1 MNWRMKKGTA
11 FTLVES
17 MVAVTILTI
26 AVAGPLL
33 TASRAIVSAR
43 IARDQLTASYLAQKG
58 VEYVRSVRDD
68 AYLAA
73 YQAGGSDVSSAAWA
87 SFLNSCT
94 GSACVPALISGSFPE
109 FSRSVE
115 VLSISGTDAR
125 VTSRV
130 SWSFHEVPYSVTVTD
145 HLTSWQ

>member
-1 MNWRMKKGTA
+1 MMKKAG

-33 TASRAIVSAR
+33 TASRAIVAAK

-68 AYLAA
+68 HYLAA
-73 YQAGGSDVSSAAWA
+73 YQTGGSDVSGAAWS
-87 SFLNSCT
+87 SFLSVCT
-94 GSACVPALISGSFPE
+94 GGGCIPGLEETFPN
-109 FSRSVE
+109 FSRSVQ
-115 VLSISGTDAR
+115 VTPVSGTDVSVA
-125 VTSRV
+125 SQV
-130 SWSFHEVPYSVTVTD
+130 SWSYHGTPYSVTVTD
-145 HLTSWQ
+145 HLTPWQ